1 MPKFFQK
8 DFHRAECARCCRQQR
23 PMKPWFLLTMAAVAF
38 WGLYGVAFKLAADR
52 IPPLAGQVVSSAGL
66 LLPVLFLLRAVL
78 RERSNRRGLWIGFAS
93 GLFGATGNL
102 ALFAALNEGGKAAI
116 VFPLTA
122 LYPLITV
129 IIAVVFMHEQ
139 ARRIQF
145 LGIAFAVVAVVLL
158 SAEPG
163 SSFSEVRIL
172 LDFAPWS
179 LYAGVALCMFGLAGV
194 FQKLATNHVSAETA
208 FAMFA
213 AGFIPV
219 SVLICAFKP
228 WPANLPA
235 AAMLW
240 AAVGG
245 LFNGLGVLVTLAA
258 FRKGGKA
265 AVVTPL
271 AALYPVVTVLVAVA
285 FLNEKLNA
293 VQSAGIVGALVGGLL
308 LSRE

>member
-1 MPKFFQK
+1 
-8 DFHRAECARCCRQQR
+8 
-23 PMKPWFLLTMAAVAF
+23 MKPWFLLTMAAIAF
-38 WGLYGVAFKLAADR
+38 WGFYGVAFKLAADR
-52 IPPLAGQVVSSAGL
+52 IPPLAGQVISSLGL
-66 LLPVLFLLRAVL
+66 LIPVLFLFGSVL
-78 RERSNRRGLWIGFAS
+78 RERSNSRGLWIGFGS
-93 GLFGATGNL
+93 GLFGAAGNL

-129 IIAVVFMHEQ
+129 IIALIFMRET

-145 LGIAFAVVAVVLL
+145 LGIAFAIAAVILL

-163 SSFSEVRIL
+163 SSFAQVRIL
-172 LDFAPWS
+172 LDFAPWL
-179 LYAGVALCMFGLAGV
+179 LYAGVALCMFGLAGIL
-194 FQKLATNHVSAETA
+194 QKLATNHVSAETA

-219 SVLICAFKP
+219 SVLICALKP
-228 WPANLPA
+228 WPANLPTA
-235 AAMLW
+235 PGVWAM
-240 AAVGG
+240 AGG

-258 FRKGGKA
+258 YRKGGKA

-271 AALYPVVTVLVAVA
+271 AALYPVVTVLMAVA
-285 FLNEKLNA
+285 FLDEKLDA
-293 VQSAGIVGALVGGLL
+293 VQMAGIACAIVGGLL